1 MNNVRKFIIAGLIAA
16 VVLFLTFVPVEKG
29 VQAFHTPEEL
39 TFYHGMVNQLSIDS
53 NQYFPTQTLCGGCH
67 GYDQDGFALVDMKGT
82 DVNIYDDWRTTM
94 MANSAKD
101 PFWRAKVSHESLV
114 NPEHSEALETKCT
127 SCHAPM
133 GQYTSRFHGHD
144 IYTMDSLLVDTIGL
158 DGVSCGACHQIST
171 LNLGNQHSG
180 EINYDTSRVQYGPYP
195 SPFAAPMTSFV
206 GFTPIESSHINDA
219 GICAS
224 CHTLI
229 TKSVDLDGNFTGSTF
244 VEQATYHEWLNS
256 IYNTD
261 SVTCQAC
268 HMPRIQDSVVISDN
282 YLFLQGRSPFGL
294 HDLVGGNT
302 FMLKLMRDNKEAL
315 DINAEDFM
323 YNETIEKTLVMLQQK
338 SLDIS
343 LDFEQQVSDT
353 AYFKIQLSNKAGHKF
368 PSGYPSRRAFIE
380 FVITTEEGDTLF
392 KSGVLDNTYEVEGHD
407 ANFEPHYQIINQTGQ
422 VQIYELVD
430 GDVNG
435 NFTTVLER
443 AFVALKDNRLAPIG
457 FTTSHEVY
465 DTTQIVGNAL
475 NDPDFNKDN
484 IGAEGSGTDIVYYH
498 IPLDNY
504 EGLINISAK
513 VFYQS
518 LPPRWVAEMFEEST
532 PEIETFRSMFD
543 EADQSPVLV
552 ASANLN
558 DLFVEST
565 STFDLESQKATLF
578 YPNPTFNG
586 NISFIIHFNQQIEII
601 NIYNQYGD
609 LVKSIFGAT
618 STIQLPKEKGIY
630 FVEIITEKGRII
642 EKVIR
647 L

>member
-1 MNNVRKFIIAGLIAA
+1 MNNVNKIIIAGLIAT

-29 VQAFHTPEEL
+29 VQAFHTAEEL
-39 TFYHGMVNQLSIDS
+39 SFYHGMTSQLSIDS
-53 NQYFPTQTLCGGCH
+53 NQYFPTQALCGGCH
-67 GYDQDGFALVDMKGT
+67 GFDLDGFALVDMKGM

-133 GQYTSRFHGHD
+133 GQYTSRYHGHE

-171 LNLGNQHSG
+171 VNLGNQHSG
-180 EINYDTSRVQYGPYP
+180 EINYDTSRVQYGPYE
-195 SPFAAPMTSFV
+195 SPFAPPMTSFV

-256 IYNTD
+256 TYNTD
-261 SVTCQAC
+261 SVTCQGC
-268 HMPRIQDSVVISDN
+268 HMPRISDSVIISDN
-282 YLFLQGRSPFGL
+282 YLFLAGRSPFGL

-323 YNETIEKTLVMLQQK
+323 YNETIEKTFAMLQQK
-338 SLDIS
+338 SLDIY
-343 LDFEQQVSDT
+343 LEFEQQVNDT
-353 AYFKIQLSNKAGHKF
+353 AFFTVQLWNKAGHKF

-380 FVITTEEGDTLF
+380 FIITTEEGDTLF
-392 KSGVLDNTYEVEGHD
+392 KSGVLDNNYEVEGHD
-407 ANFEPHYQIINQTGQ
+407 VNFEPHFQVINQTGQ

-443 AFVALKDNRLAPIG
+443 AYVALKDNRLAPIG
-457 FTTSHEVY
+457 FTTTHEVY
-465 DTTQIVGNAL
+465 DTTQIVGDAL
-475 NDPDFNKDN
+475 NDPDFNKDEV
-484 IGAEGSGTDIVYYH
+484 GTEGSGTDIVNYH
-498 IPLDNY
+498 IALDNF

-518 LPPRWVAEMFEEST
+518 LPPRWVNEMFEEST
-532 PEIETFRSMFD
+532 PEIETFRTMFD
-543 EADQSPVLV
+543 EADKSPVLI
-552 ASANLN
+552 ASASLN
-558 DLFVEST
+558 DIFVEST
-565 STFDLESQKATLF
+565 ATSDLKNRKLSLLH
-578 YPNPTFNG
+578 PNPTIDG
-586 NISFIIHFNQQIEII
+586 MISFINEIELQIETI
-601 NIYNQYGD
+601 NIYNQNGV
-609 LVKSIFGAT
+609 LIKSISYSA
-618 STIQLPKEKGIY
+618 STILLPKEKGVYI
-630 FVEIITEKGRII
+630 VEILSDEGIII
-642 EKVIR
+642 EKVLR